1 MMTAGARCPDHLV
14 AGDGSTTV
22 FLLHGGYGS
31 KDYWRP
37 QIETLVSSGYR
48 VVAWD
53 APGYGISP
61 LPDRFSIESLAE
73 ACVRLIDKVGTG
85 HNVVFGHSM
94 GGLIAPKIWE
104 LAPDRVHGLVL
115 SATLASLQQGG
126 KDFADDFLEKRLAP
140 LEGLTTLAA
149 AATPLV
155 KSMFAPGASGPLAEL
170 VIDVAATTPVPT
182 FRAAMYAIQAWDGTP
197 LLPRLRV
204 PTLCIAGRHD
214 PVGKPAEMQKMAL
227 AIAGAQFSVIENAGH
242 YAWAEQPEAF
252 NRVLLDFLN
261 QRMREAA

>member
-1 MMTAGARCPDHLV
+1 MTDHVVPDHLV
-14 AGDGSTTV
+14 AGSGKTTV

-31 KDYWRP
+31 KDYWKP
-37 QIETLVSSGYR
+37 EIETLVKAGYR

-61 LPDRFSIESLAE
+61 LPETFTIESLAA
-73 ACVRLIDKVGTG
+73 ACVRLIDKVGSER
-85 HNVVFGHSM
+85 NVVFGHSM
-94 GGLIAPKIWE
+94 GGLIAPKVYD
-104 LAPDRVHGLVL
+104 LAPNKVHALVL

-126 KDFADDFLEKRLAP
+126 KDFAEDFLEKRLAP
-140 LEGLTTLAA
+140 LTQNATLAA

-155 KSMFAPGASGPLAEL
+155 KSMFAPASSGPLADL
-170 VIDVAATTPVPT
+170 VIDVAASTPTPT

-197 LLPRLRV
+197 VLQKVAV

-214 PVGKPAEMQKMAL
+214 PVGKPEEMQKL
-227 AIAGAQFSVIENAGH
+227 ASLIKGADFSVIEDAGH

-252 NRVLLDFLN
+252 NYALLDFLKA
-261 QRMREAA
+261 RVTA

>member
-1 MMTAGARCPDHLV
+1 MSNGRCPDHLV
-14 AGDGSTTV
+14 AGDGPTTV

-37 QIETLVSSGYR
+37 EVETLVRSGYR

-53 APGYGISP
+53 APGYGLSL
-61 LPDRFSIESLAE
+61 LPEEFSIESLA
-73 ACVRLIDKVGTG
+73 ASCARLIDAVGG
-85 HNVVFGHSM
+85 ARNVVFGHSM
-94 GGLIAPKIWE
+94 GGLIAPKVWE

-126 KDFADDFLEKRLAP
+126 KDFAHDFLEKRLAP
-140 LEGLTTLAA
+140 LKGLTTLAA

-155 KSMFAPGASGPLAEL
+155 RSMFAPGSSGPLADL

-182 FRAAMYAIQAWDGTP
+182 FRAAMYAIQAWDGTS
-197 LLPRLRV
+197 LAQRLRV

-214 PVGKPAEMQKMAL
+214 PVGKPEEMQKL
-227 AIAGAQFSVIENAGH
+227 AGMIPGARFSVIENAGH

-252 NRVLLDFLN
+252 NRVLLDFLGESV
-261 QRMREAA
+261 REAA